1 MNCSQFSLFVLKSA
15 ILKIY
20 LCLFIY
26 FTVEPWQDKMEAL
39 WPVVW
44 WTDRAR
50 EKLLVWRWTLGLL
63 SCSLLG
69 PKLVLQALNFRR
81 SPFFWDGFF

>member
-1 MNCSQFSLFVLKSA
+1 
-15 ILKIY
+15 
-20 LCLFIY
+20 
-26 FTVEPWQDKMEAL
+26 MEAL